1 MQTNV
6 CSRAK
11 GVQSVDVV
19 REEMVEKELD
29 RLIERRER
37 RSRQK
42 YPDEES
48 ELCRESVRAYDEKR
62 WQMARLTPELSGRYA
77 RDFDLGDLIRELTP
91 TPSAVES
98 DAPAG
103 NTTTVIGVQIRQTI
117 AGVPRG
123 TVEHV
128 LAELANLG
136 AEVKPTPSSEPAG

>member
-1 MQTNV
+1 
-6 CSRAK
+6 
-11 GVQSVDVV
+11 VDVVV

-29 RLIERRER
+29 RLIER

-128 LAELANLG
+128 LVELANLG

>member
-29 RLIERRER
+29 RLIERR
-37 RSRQK
+37 SRQK

-48 ELCRESVRAYDEKR
+48 ELCRESVRAYDEKH
-62 WQMARLTPELSGRYA
+62 WQMARLTPELSGHYV
-77 RDFDLGDLIRELTP
+77 RDFDLGDLIKELTP
-91 TPSAVES
+91 PPSAVES

-117 AGVPRG
+117 AGVTRG

-136 AEVKPTPSSEPAG
+136 AEVKPTPSSEPEA